1 VRGGARGRMGL
12 VATIG
17 PVAVGVMLALAWNMA
32 TSQPPGAAGDEPGVT
47 PQVGLTVQQAA
58 EQAWARATPRGPAEN
73 PPGGSAGHPPGGSAG
88 HPPGGSAGGRHG
100 TRPARSG

>member
-1 VRGGARGRMGL
+1 MRGGTRGRLGL

-32 TSQPPGAAGDEPGVT
+32 TTQPPRAAGYGPGVT

-58 EQAWARATPRGPAEN
+58 EQAWAAATPRGPAEN
-73 PPGGSAGHPPGGSAG
+73 PPESGAGHPPESRAR
-88 HPPGGSAGGRHG
+88 GRHG
-100 TRPARSG
+100 MRPARSG